1 MLPPPHTPINQ
12 KSNTALKTSKQ
23 QPNPIPPAKAT
34 MQLQTTLYTFLAL
47 AAALPAVSAATW
59 NDQLKV
65 WDIGRV
71 ETEKSYGKHLRRPV
85 KTMYACGGIPEGG
98 YVCGSFEDE
107 GVNALRAI
115 YHCDRGRLRLREV
128 CYESDKYNRCVKN
141 GRRKGKR
148 FFPFGPTDAVVCQ
161 KKSNVEK
168 P

>member
-1 MLPPPHTPINQ
+1 
-12 KSNTALKTSKQ
+12 
-23 QPNPIPPAKAT
+23 
-34 MQLQTTLYTFLAL
+34 MQLQSTLFTLLAL
-47 AAALPAVSAATW
+47 ATALPAVSAAVW

-71 ETEKSYGKHLRRPV
+71 TTERGVGKHKVRPI

-107 GVNALRAI
+107 GVDALRAV
-115 YHCDRGRLRLREV
+115 YRCDRGMLRLADV
-128 CYESDKYNRCVKN
+128 CYESNKYNRCVKN
-141 GRRKGKR
+141 GRRKGKK
-148 FFPFGPTDAVVCQ
+148 FFPFATAEKIVCQ

>member
-1 MLPPPHTPINQ
+1 
-12 KSNTALKTSKQ
+12 
-23 QPNPIPPAKAT
+23 

-115 YHCDRGRLRLREV
+115 YRCDRGRLRLREV